1 MKQQAPPRALITAAA
16 AELLHSLQQRHG
28 PVMFHQSGGCCD
40 GSSPMCY
47 PPDGDFIVG
56 DRDVLLGGARRCPPG
71 VDLRPAIRDVETHP
85 AGDRRR
91 TRSRWRLQ
99 LGSPRGHAF
108 FSEPGGPSLHR
119 RGKKPVA
126 GQRICGDRSRLRA
139 WRPPRRTGRP
149 GGRRR
154 SRRLCNPWSA
164 RRSRSAIVRTTAR
177 TLISVIPPLPRAWL
191 LTSALLV
198 GTVTGLVAAVVATLL
213 VKTPV
218 RPDLVVGLVVA
229 VPSVIGMLLIL
240 FSGRRWMTTVGG
252 AFILAMA
259 PGWLGALVLVQVVSH
274 G

>member
-1 MKQQAPPRALITAAA
+1 MI
-16 AELLHSLQQRHG
+16 
-28 PVMFHQSGGCCD
+28 
-40 GSSPMCY
+40 
-47 PPDGDFIVG
+47 
-56 DRDVLLGGARRCPPG
+56 
-71 VDLRPAIRDVETHP
+71 
-85 AGDRRR
+85 
-91 TRSRWRLQ
+91 
-99 LGSPRGHAF
+99 
-108 FSEPGGPSLHR
+108 
-119 RGKKPVA
+119 
-126 GQRICGDRSRLRA
+126 
-139 WRPPRRTGRP
+139 
-149 GGRRR
+149 
-154 SRRLCNPWSA
+154 
-164 RRSRSAIVRTTAR
+164 
-177 TLISVIPPLPRAWL
+177 PLPRAWL